1 MKRAILLAAL
11 LLVVA
16 APMAMAAG
24 SNISWSTVCWTESP
38 VSLQTFA
45 CNTNA
50 STIAYQWPMTT
61 SFKIDTEM
69 TDMVG
74 IEFTLEGQSEATD
87 LPDWWKIGSDA
98 ADCRINMMTFAS
110 DLSGVATE
118 TCVDWTAGQAF
129 NVFGYTWDTNRGHI
143 VAGCAIAADIPF
155 DMLANQE
162 YYAGQFKLKNSK
174 TVGTG
179 ACAGCTVGM
188 VWGNTLLTIAGLSGR
203 RDDITEP
210 LAGGNVCLWWQNT
223 TVLCNG
229 VPTRPSVTWGQVKSL
244 YR

>member
-24 SNISWSTVCWTESP
+24 SNISWATVCWTQSP
-38 VSLQTFA
+38 ISLQTFA
-45 CNTNA
+45 CNVNS
-50 STIAYQWPMTT
+50 STAAYQWPLTL
-61 SFKIDTEM
+61 SFKIDSEM

-87 LPDWWKIGSDA
+87 MPDWWKVGDA
-98 ADCRINMMTFAS
+98 VTDCRVNMMTFAS
-110 DLSGVATE
+110 DMTGVADE

-143 VAGCAIAADIPF
+143 IAGTAISADVPF
-155 DMLANQE
+155 DMMGDVE

-179 ACAGCTVGM
+179 ACTGCGLGYVI
-188 VWGNTLLTIAGLSGR
+188 GNTLLTIAGLSGR
-203 RDDITEP
+203 RDDLYEP
-210 LAGGNVCLWWQNT
+210 LAGGNQCLWWQNT
-223 TVLCNG
+223 TVPCNG
-229 VPTRPSVTWGQVKSL
+229 VPTRPSITWGQVKNL